1 MEKISRGIVKMRF
14 VILIA
19 GIVLLFPSILGYIGT
34 RVNYDILS
42 YLPTNIE
49 TMKGQDI
56 LEDEFGT
63 GAYSLFVVEGMN
75 EKDTASLKKKIE
87 AVPHVKKVV
96 WYDSF
101 MDISVPMD
109 MLPDK
114 LYDAFNNG
122 DATMMFI
129 VFDETTSSDG
139 TMNAI
144 SQIRSISNKQCFLSG
159 MSAVVTDTKN
169 LAEKE
174 TPIYVLIAVVLATI
188 VLSLTMDAYLI
199 PIFFLLS
206 IGFAIMYNMGT
217 NIFLGQISFITQS
230 LSAVLQLGV
239 TMDYSIFL
247 WHSYQEELTKE
258 PDDKKLAMAHAITAT
273 FQSIIGSSV
282 TTIAGFVALC
292 FMSFRIG
299 LDLGIVM
306 SKGVLFGVLS
316 CVTIL
321 PSMILVFD
329 NILEKSRHKPLM
341 REFNRIPKWIA
352 RHYIM
357 FGVIFLCLLPFAI
370 YGNNHTKVYY
380 DLSKTLPSSLPSIQ
394 ANTELDKHF
403 ETNTTYMILMDS
415 SLDDNTID
423 QMITQLKKVDGVD
436 SVLGLQ
442 SVVGSSVPK
451 DMLPDDTK
459 DVLESDNHKLMLI
472 TSKYKVASDQINAQI
487 TEVNK
492 IVKRFDKNSM
502 VVGEAPCTKDLIT
515 ITNKDFQVVN
525 WVSIAAVFAIILVV
539 LKSFSLPFVLVSV
552 IEFAIFINMG
562 IPYYTGSVIPFIA
575 SVVIGTIQLG
585 STVDY
590 AILMTTRYCRER
602 NDGHSKRESTE
613 IALSTSMKSIIVSA
627 LSFFAATFGVGMIS
641 SIDMIGSLCN
651 LMARGA
657 LISMC
662 VVILVLPAMY
672 MICDPLICRTT
683 FGFANARQA
692 DRERKEKKHQQN
704 MVQKAG

>member
-1 MEKISRGIVKMRF
+1 MEKISKGIVKMRF
-14 VILIA
+14 VILI
-19 GIVLLFPSILGYIGT
+19 ISVILLFPSILGYIGT

-42 YLPTNIE
+42 YLPTDIE

-63 GAYSLFVVEGMN
+63 GAYSLFVVEGMQ
-75 EKDTASLKKKIE
+75 EKDIASLKKQIE
-87 AVPHVKKVV
+87 AVPHVKEVV
-96 WYDSF
+96 WYDSL
-101 MDISVPMD
+101 MDISVPMN

-114 LYDAFNNG
+114 VYDAFNNG

-129 VFDETTSSDG
+129 VFDETTSSEG
-139 TMNAI
+139 TMGAI
-144 SQIRSISNKQCFLSG
+144 KQIRSISNKQCFLSG

-174 TPIYVLIAVVLATI
+174 TPVYVLIAVALATI

-206 IGFAIMYNMGT
+206 IGFAVIYNMGT

-247 WHSYQEELTKE
+247 WHSYQEELEKE
-258 PDDKKLAMAHAITAT
+258 PDNKKDAMARAITMT
-273 FQSIIGSSV
+273 FQSIIGSSI

-306 SKGVLFGVLS
+306 SKGVIFGVIS
-316 CVTIL
+316 CVTVL

-329 NILEKSRHKPLM
+329 NVLEKSKHKPLM
-341 REFNRIPKWIA
+341 KEFSKTPKWIA
-352 RHYIM
+352 KHYVM
-357 FGVIFLCLLPFAI
+357 FGVIFLCVLPFAI

-380 DLSKTLPSSLPSIQ
+380 DLAKTLPDSLPSIQ
-394 ANTELDKHF
+394 ASKELDQHF
-403 ETNTTYMILMDS
+403 QTNTTYMILMDS
-415 SLDDNTID
+415 KLDDNTVG
-423 QMITQLKKVDGVD
+423 QMITELKKVDGVD
-436 SVLGLQ
+436 AVLGLQ
-442 SVVGSSVPK
+442 SLVGSSIPK
-451 DMLPDDTK
+451 DMLPDQTK
-459 DVLESDNHKLMLI
+459 EVLESDHHQMMLI
-472 TSKYKVASDQINAQI
+472 TSKYKVASD
-487 TEVNK
+487 EVNEQIGQVNS
-492 IVKRFDKNSM
+492 IVKKFDNGAM

-515 ITNKDFQVVN
+515 ITNKDFEVVN
-525 WVSIAAVFAIILVV
+525 WVSIAAVFVIILFV
-539 LKSFSLPFVLVSV
+539 LKSISLPFILVSV

-562 IPYYTGSVIPFIA
+562 IPYYTGTVIPFIA

-602 NDGHSKRESTE
+602 NDGHSKKESTE

-662 VVILVLPAMY
+662 VVLLVLPAMY
-672 MICDPLICRTT
+672 MIFDPLICRSTL
-683 FGFANARQA
+683 GFAKAREA
-692 DRERKEKKHQQN
+692 DRNRKNVHTADKNQMKI
-704 MVQKAG
+704 A